1 MKNKITRKKVSKQ
14 LKISDQKVNKVSKK
28 YIKNKTVKKLQR
40 GGQEVTKEM
49 KKQVNN
55 LLSDT
60 KPDLNKLPTEMTEEE
75 FKQYQQMQNNARIEA
90 DSYRD
95 PFVHEYMFSPL
106 LSEQMKADADAVA
119 GSYFVGVNPLKFY
132 DQLKKIVKGK
142 KDKTAMNNTLSSLGN
157 WVDQDVN
164 YEQNQIEKMGYRND
178 SGLVLKVEDY
188 ITKDSSFKD
197 IILESK
203 KYSSISKQGKITPLG
218 LIKMVRLLDRFK
230 KEESQW
236 LRAATV
242 LEIIFENLGLK
253 NTRVNF
259 FKSERIIP
267 EHVLF
272 EIEEF
277 FNTNHLFMT
286 LDEIKE
292 FRNKLSFYRLGN
304 DKVSNK
310 IKRIASS
317 MRQNSS

>member
-28 YIKNKTVKKLQR
+28 HIKNKTVKKLQR

-75 FKQYQQMQNNARIEA
+75 FKQYQQMQNDARIEA

-317 MRQNSS
+317 MRQSSS

>member
-28 YIKNKTVKKLQR
+28 HIKNKTVKKLQR

-317 MRQNSS
+317 MRQSSS

>member
-1 MKNKITRKKVSKQ
+1 MKKKITCKKKNIQLKSNKQKVSKRIKKNIQ
-14 LKISDQKVNKVSKK
+14 HKTVNKV
-28 YIKNKTVKKLQR
+28 QR
-40 GGQEVTKEM
+40 GGEEVTKEM
-49 KKQVNN
+49 KKQINN
-55 LLSDT
+55 LTAKS
-60 KPDLNKLPTEMTEEE
+60 KPELNKLPTEMSEEE
-75 FKQYQQMQNNARIEA
+75 FRHYQQMQNNAQIEA
-90 DSYRD
+90 SSYRD

-106 LSEQMKADADAVA
+106 LSEQMKSETDAVA

-132 DQLKKIVKGK
+132 DQFKKMVTGK
-142 KDKTAMNNTLSSLGN
+142 RDKTAMNNTLSSLGN
-157 WVDQDVN
+157 WVDKDKT
-164 YEQNQIEKMGYRND
+164 YTQNQIKEMGYRND

-236 LRAATV
+236 LRTATV
-242 LEIIFENLGLK
+242 LEIIFENLGIK
-253 NTRVNF
+253 NTRANY

-267 EHVLF
+267 EHFLF

-286 LDEIKE
+286 LDEIRK
-292 FRNKLSFYRLGN
+292 FKDKLSFYRLGN
-304 DKVSNK
+304 DKVSNRIKK
-310 IKRIASS
+310 ITSS
-317 MRQNSS
+317 LRENSD

>member
-28 YIKNKTVKKLQR
+28 HIKNKTVKKLQR

-75 FKQYQQMQNNARIEA
+75 FKQYQQMQNDARIEA

-242 LEIIFENLGLK
+242 LELIFENLGLK

-317 MRQNSS
+317 MRQSSS